1 MVELLAQ
8 QTSTF
13 PDLSGLMVYG
23 PLGAMFI
30 GFMLLARKY
39 VPRLFDAMLENIE
52 SGKKQSI
59 RAADST
65 ERIEETMK
73 AQTEHLAT
81 ISESTAAT
89 AECIQDLGAIHKQQA
104 DQQRQQTE
112 AMQAMLKSLNAIS
125 CVNHGK

>member
-1 MVELLAQ
+1 MDLIAQ
-8 QTSTF
+8 QTMNF
-13 PDLSGLMVYG
+13 PDLSGFAVYG
-23 PLGAMFI
+23 PLGVLFA
-30 GFMLLARKY
+30 GVALLAWRY
-39 VPRLFDAMLENIE
+39 LPRLFDAMLDNIE

-89 AECIQDLGAIHKQQA
+89 AECIQDLCAVHKQQDDA
-104 DQQRQQTE
+104 LQ
-112 AMQAMLKSLNAIS
+112 MMLKSFQNLECAK
-125 CVNHGK
+125 HQKGGGT